1 MAEETKKCLEQARE
15 SMNATI
21 VFFDKELQKIRAGK
35 ASPQMLEGLKVDYY
49 GNQTPIEQVANIN
62 TPDARQIVIQPWERP
77 MLPIIEKAILA
88 ANPGFNPQNNGEFI
102 RIVVPTPTEERRKEL
117 VKKIKQETEQ
127 NKVTIRNLRRTAN
140 DLAKKL
146 KDNGIPED
154 EAKKLETDIQ
164 KLTDDFIAK
173 IDKMSELKE
182 KEIIMFP
189 ENLKYSHDH
198 EWLKMDGEIAI
209 IGITEYAAEQLGD
222 IVFVDVNTVGDTID
236 QNDVFGSIEAVK
248 TVSDL
253 LLPISGEIVEFNE
266 ELEANPALIN
276 SDPYNA
282 GWIIKI
288 KPTDVSEMD
297 ALLTAEQY
305 TEEIA

>member
-1 MAEETKKCLEQARE
+1 
-15 SMNATI
+15 
-21 VFFDKELQKIRAGK
+21 
-35 ASPQMLEGLKVDYY
+35 
-49 GNQTPIEQVANIN
+49 
-62 TPDARQIVIQPWERP
+62 
-77 MLPIIEKAILA
+77 
-88 ANPGFNPQNNGEFI
+88 
-102 RIVVPTPTEERRKEL
+102 
-117 VKKIKQETEQ
+117 
-127 NKVTIRNLRRTAN
+127 
-140 DLAKKL
+140 
-146 KDNGIPED
+146 
-154 EAKKLETDIQ
+154 
-164 KLTDDFIAK
+164 
-173 IDKMSELKE
+173 
-182 KEIIMFP
+182 MFP

-288 KPTDVSEMD
+288 KPTNVSDMD